1 MTDTRRIQIA
11 ILLAVLMLS
20 SIAMI
25 WLLWRF
31 PLPTSIA
38 TLVLLATLFQC
49 ARIARTIDSDVSSL
63 DSGKQ

>member
-1 MTDTRRIQIA
+1 MRDSRRIQIT

-25 WLLWRF
+25 WLLWHF

-38 TLVLLATLFQC
+38 AIALLATLFQC
-49 ARIARTIDSDVSSL
+49 ARIARTVESDVSLL
-63 DSGKQ
+63 D